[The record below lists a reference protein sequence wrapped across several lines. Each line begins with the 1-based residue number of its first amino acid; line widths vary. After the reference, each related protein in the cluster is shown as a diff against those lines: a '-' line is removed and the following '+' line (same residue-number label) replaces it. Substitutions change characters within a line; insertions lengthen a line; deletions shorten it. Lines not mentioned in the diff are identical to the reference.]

1 VSKKEEAMDK
11 LNLKTKNFA
20 EKNIDLISEIFPN
33 VITEIKD
40 KNGNIRR
47 VIDFDILKQE
57 LMDEVVEGN
66 KERYQLVWP
75 GKKEAILAANTPIVK
90 TLRPVK
96 GDSFK
101 WDETKNIYI
110 EGDNLEALKL
120 IQESYLNKIKII
132 YIDPPYNTGNDFIY
146 KDNFNKGLDVYL
158 RESGQADEEGNR
170 LFQNTENNGRY
181 HSDWL
186 TMIYPRLKLAR
197 SLLRDDGVIFISIDD
212 NEVHNLRKLCD
223 EIFGERNFVA
233 EICWHKKTQPS
244 FLSKEIANVKEYI
257 LFYKKSGDIRTFGGL
272 TDVDKHI
279 EMINISNEISERVI
293 RKENTLIANGK
304 YTGILYKGVYG
315 NGALKIE
322 LMEDLEVVE
331 GKPVNDVVLKGRFKW
346 TQVTMNK
353 SFDNGDIFHIK
364 NIKSLRPTVERAEKK
379 ANIKPIIDL
388 LSKNIS
394 KDIPT
399 NTDASKEIKGLF
411 DGINIVDY
419 PKPVN
424 LIKYLIKSV
433 TYNDKDAI
441 IMDFFSGSAT
451 TAHAVMELNAE
462 DGGNRRYIMIQLP
475 EPVGEKS
482 LAYKAGFRNI
492 AEIGKERI
500 RRAGRKIREQT
511 GANIDYGFRVFRI
524 DTSNMKDIFYT
535 PDKLEQSFLDK
546 LESNIKEDRTGMDLL
561 IQVMLELGLDL
572 SLPMVSKYIEEKE
585 VYFIGGNKLAA
596 CFEENIGEKLIRE
609 IAKTKPLKAVFR
621 DSSFKD
627 CQDKINLE
635 EIFKTL
641 SPETDIKIL

>member
-1 VSKKEEAMDK
+1 
-11 LNLKTKNFA
+11 
-20 EKNIDLISEIFPN
+20 
-33 VITEIKD
+33 
-40 KNGNIRR
+40 
-47 VIDFDILKQE
+47 
-57 LMDEVVEGN
+57 
-66 KERYQLVWP
+66 
-75 GKKEAILAANTPIVK
+75 
-90 TLRPVK
+90 
-96 GDSFK
+96 
-101 WDETKNIYI
+101 
-110 EGDNLEALKL
+110 
-120 IQESYLNKIKII
+120 
-132 YIDPPYNTGNDFIY
+132 
-146 KDNFNKGLDVYL
+146 
-158 RESGQADEEGNR
+158 
-170 LFQNTENNGRY
+170 
-181 HSDWL
+181 
-186 TMIYPRLKLAR
+186 
-197 SLLRDDGVIFISIDD
+197 
-212 NEVHNLRKLCD
+212 
-223 EIFGERNFVA
+223 
-233 EICWHKKTQPS
+233 
-244 FLSKEIANVKEYI
+244 
-257 LFYKKSGDIRTFGGL
+257 
-272 TDVDKHI
+272 
-279 EMINISNEISERVI
+279 
-293 RKENTLIANGK
+293 
-304 YTGILYKGVYG
+304 
-315 NGALKIE
+315 
-322 LMEDLEVVE
+322 
-331 GKPVNDVVLKGRFKW
+331 
-346 TQVTMNK
+346 MNK

-585 VYFIGGNKLAA
+585 VYFIGRNKLAA

>member
-1 VSKKEEAMDK
+1 MDK

-346 TQVTMNK
+346 TQETMNK

>member
-1 VSKKEEAMDK
+1 MDK

>member
-1 VSKKEEAMDK
+1 MDK

-315 NGALKIE
+315 NGALKNE

-346 TQVTMNK
+346 TQETMNK

>member
-1 VSKKEEAMDK
+1 MDK

-331 GKPVNDVVLKGRFKW
+331 GKPIKDVVLKGRFKW
-346 TQVTMNK
+346 TQETMNK